1 MKTPEYPWLIGAD
14 FGRSDAQTAEVFYY
28 TPAAADVEVRVIAPR
43 GWQLVQH
50 EPLHAVTN
58 QVRIGKATLVGTDE
72 PIEIG
77 SPVQIVVVGMGEKIG
92 ASEPVLKIEI
102 TSDALTVWSLAG
114 PIAVNAQDALATLP
128 ELEAQY
134 APDEKSDATWRLH
147 RGLQCSAYV
156 NLTAFLENIY
166 GPIPSGDYKVY
177 KRIAYAS
184 SFVHSPIACKAN
196 LHLVGEDR
204 FVVLCNG
211 IEVFRTARS
220 NEPIHA
226 EVSLQRGWNR
236 LFIKS
241 SQDATREWGGR
252 RWGFEL
258 RLLNSNGDR
267 MAGLLTSSRAPSAQ
281 LDSHD
286 VPAR

>member
-1 MKTPEYPWLIGAD
+1 MKTPEYPRLIGAD
-14 FGRSDAQTAEVFYY
+14 FGRSNDQTAEVFYY
-28 TPAAADVEVRVIAPR
+28 TPTSNDVEVRVIAPR
-43 GWQLVQH
+43 GWRLAQL
-50 EPLHAVTN
+50 EPLHAVTDK
-58 QVRIGKATLVGTDE
+58 VRIGKATLLGTDE

-77 SPVQIVVVGMGEKIG
+77 SPVQIVVAGKGEEIDESEYKLTIG
-92 ASEPVLKIEI
+92 I

-134 APDEKSDATWRLH
+134 ADDEKSDATWRLH
-147 RGLQCSAYV
+147 RGLQCSAYI

-226 EVSLQRGWNR
+226 EVSLQLGWNR
-236 LFIKS
+236 LLIKS

-258 RLLNSNGDR
+258 RLLHSNGDR
-267 MAGLLTSSRAPSAQ
+267 LEGLLASSHAPSAQ
-281 LDSHD
+281 LDSD
-286 VPAR
+286 D

>member
-1 MKTPEYPWLIGAD
+1 MTTPESTRLLGAD
-14 FGRSDAQTAEVFYY
+14 FGRSDDQTAEVFYY
-28 TPAAADVEVRVIAPR
+28 TPDAADVAVRVIAPR
-43 GWQLVQH
+43 GWRVAQH
-50 EPLHAVTN
+50 EPLHAVTD

-72 PIEIG
+72 PIEVG
-77 SPVQIVVVGMGEKIG
+77 SPVQIVVVSEDGEIDESEPKLKIG
-92 ASEPVLKIEI
+92 I
-102 TSDALTVWSLAG
+102 TSDALTAWSLAG
-114 PIAVNAQDALATLP
+114 PIAVATHDALAARP
-128 ELEAQY
+128 ELDAQY
-134 APDEKSDATWRLH
+134 SNHEEPDAPWHLH
-147 RGLQCSAYV
+147 LGLQCSAYV

-184 SFVHSPIACKAN
+184 SFVHAPVACSAN

-211 IEVFRTARS
+211 VEVLRTERS

-236 LFIKS
+236 LLIKS

-258 RLLNSNGDR
+258 RLLHSNGDR
-267 MAGLLTSSRAPSAQ
+267 LQGLLASPHSP
-281 LDSHD
+281 
-286 VPAR
+286 